1 MSTLQE
7 FRNLLNTYK
16 TAKNDYET
24 KLDEF
29 EKTLNQ
35 VVVNHQTANGDD
47 IITNIDGKVTTA
59 EGVVMNTLD
68 STNTTSL
75 QDTLSAGDTN
85 YESSAIF
92 QGGSYSNTFVQV
104 GLGHLPYVGASK
116 LNSDVYNMETPVVLD
131 RDDNN
136 GCTENDL
143 YRCDSYAKMENKNYY
158 GLGASD
164 SSCNCYVMD
173 TIPTTKPEPTVN
185 IPLDITRFG
194 ESVSY
199 LAILFDGTLCTL
211 KQEIYSQNF
220 ANAYEY
226 EDNGENINEVID
238 GLKLND
244 CNKFTGSGINTIEI
258 LNMNCQ

>member
-7 FRNLLNTYK
+7 FRNLLNIYK

-29 EKTLNQ
+29 ERTLNQ
-35 VVVNHQTANGDD
+35 VVVNHQNANGDD
-47 IITNIDGKVTTA
+47 IIPNVNGQVTTA

-68 STNTTSL
+68 SDTSL
-75 QDTLSAGDTN
+75 KDTLSADKTN

-131 RDDNN
+131 RDSDV
-136 GCTENDL
+136 CTENDL

-211 KQEIYSQNF
+211 KQEIYSENF

-226 EDNGENINEVID
+226 EDNDENINEVINELKID
-238 GLKLND
+238 G
-244 CNKFTGSGINTIEI
+244 CHKFTGSGINTIEI

>member
-7 FRNLLNTYK
+7 FRNLLNIYK

-35 VVVNHQTANGDD
+35 VVVNHQNANGDD
-47 IITNIDGKVTTA
+47 IITNDDGSNQVTTA

-68 STNTTSL
+68 SITSL
-75 QDTLSAGDTN
+75 QDTLSADKTN

-104 GLGHLPYVGASK
+104 GLGHLHYVGASK

-131 RDDNN
+131 RDSDV
-136 GCTENDL
+136 CTENDL

-173 TIPTTKPEPTVN
+173 TKPTTKPEPIVN
-185 IPLDITRFG
+185 IPITRFG

-211 KQEIYSQNF
+211 KQEIYSENF

-226 EDNGENINEVID
+226 EDNDENINEVINELKID
-238 GLKLND
+238 G
-244 CNKFTGSGINTIEI
+244 CHKFTGSGINTINI

>member
-7 FRNLLNTYK
+7 FRNLLNIYK

-35 VVVNHQTANGDD
+35 VVVNHQNANGDD
-47 IITNIDGKVTTA
+47 IITNDDGSNQVTTA

-68 STNTTSL
+68 SNKSL
-75 QDTLSAGDTN
+75 QDTLSDDNTN

-131 RDDNN
+131 RDSDV
-136 GCTENDL
+136 CTENDL

-173 TIPTTKPEPTVN
+173 TKPTTKPEPIVN
-185 IPLDITRFG
+185 IPITEFG

-211 KQEIYSQNF
+211 KQEIYSENF

-238 GLKLND
+238 ELKLND
-244 CNKFTGSGINTIEI
+244 CNKFTGSGINTINI

>member
-7 FRNLLNTYK
+7 FRNLLNIYK

-35 VVVNHQTANGDD
+35 VVVNHQNANGDD
-47 IITNIDGKVTTA
+47 IITNDDGSNQVTTA

-68 STNTTSL
+68 SINTSL
-75 QDTLSAGDTN
+75 QDKLSDDNT

-104 GLGHLPYVGASK
+104 GLGHLSYNNESK

-131 RDDNN
+131 RDSDV
-136 GCTENDL
+136 CTENDL

-173 TIPTTKPEPTVN
+173 TKPTTKPEPIVN
-185 IPLDITRFG
+185 IPITEFG

-226 EDNGENINEVID
+226 EDNGENIKEVIN
-238 GLKLND
+238 GLKISG
-244 CNKFTGSGINTIEI
+244 CNKFTGSGINTIDI

>member
-16 TAKNDYET
+16 QAKNDYET
-24 KLDEF
+24 KLDNF
-29 EKTLNQ
+29 EKTLNH
-35 VVVNHQTANGDD
+35 VVVNHQNANGDD
-47 IITNIDGKVTTA
+47 ITTNDSGQVTTA

-68 STNTTSL
+68 STNTSL
-75 QDTLSAGDTN
+75 GDTLSADNTN
-85 YESSAIF
+85 YKSSALF

-104 GLGHLPYVGASK
+104 GLGDLPYVDASK

-131 RDDNN
+131 RDSTV
-136 GCTENDL
+136 CTENDL

-173 TIPTTKPEPTVN
+173 TMPTTKPEPTVN
-185 IPLDITRFG
+185 IPITNFG

-211 KQEIYSQNF
+211 KQENYSQNF

-226 EDNGENINEVID
+226 EDNGENINEVIA
-238 GLKLND
+238 GLKKD
-244 CNKFTGSGINTIEI
+244 SCNKFTGSGINTINI
-258 LNMNCQ
+258 LNLNCQ

>member
-7 FRNLLNTYK
+7 FRNLLNIYK

-29 EKTLNQ
+29 ERTLNQ
-35 VVVNHQTANGDD
+35 VVVNHQNANGDD
-47 IITNIDGKVTTA
+47 IIPNVNGQVTTA

-68 STNTTSL
+68 SDTSL
-75 QDTLSAGDTN
+75 KDTLSADKTN

-131 RDDNN
+131 RDSDV
-136 GCTENDL
+136 CTENDL

-211 KQEIYSQNF
+211 KQDIYSQNF
-220 ANAYEY
+220 VNAYEY
-226 EDNGENINEVID
+226 DKSNDENINEVID
-238 GLKLND
+238 ELKLND
-244 CNKFTGSGINTIEI
+244 CNKFTGSGINTIDI